1 MSSYNARRAKE
12 LKTAALRGRSETAI
26 SQLGL
31 LVKEDPSQ
39 FTSIVTVVSHYV
51 ARNPPPSPTPETRQS
66 SVEPEDDP
74 AFRLMIASLGA
85 LSTAIDYSASIQSET
100 TETHIE
106 RLAEH
111 LYRIS
116 LWITYL
122 VVQFIDRG
130 TFDEKQMHL
139 QERYASLGSTLV
151 SRLFAQPSWRRSLI
165 GYSGFVQTITR
176 LLLRV
181 LDPDLSHLGVPSI
194 ISPLSEVFGR
204 LPTSGQSW
212 KSLCAVVL
220 QENPTRTSLAILKPI
235 MRVLVPGQLAHIR
248 SPTALCLIEHFKI
261 MHVCCASSTLVHASL
276 IKHDACRWIST
287 FISRLCHYLPSALEG
302 DSRTSVFSAMLLYL
316 STDFINLSIASFG
329 HKIIIEV
336 LRHRILSSVLLSFR
350 HLTRHTL
357 TGTSRDPLLTSTISQ
372 LEQAFVIFLDN
383 LAAYTT
389 YIKVLR
395 CLGRAM
401 KDMQESGLFT
411 STYSTPLNDALENL
425 LQSLKNRLDDTQEY
439 GKQLKTANACRNDF
453 CPRGVVCDGSILR
466 CSGCRD
472 ALYCSKQCQREDWKH
487 RHRVDCVEIATNKAE
502 QAREYNLDYFLL
514 QGTDKSREDFFRHS
528 ILYNEIKRHW
538 IEVSRLLQHRPAP
551 TVVMRADAPI
561 LHFYYKDAGRA
572 RLQLSTWNQVS
583 PIAGFPK
590 LSKIQARSLMNPQLI
605 PVFGEFPCGDIQGT
619 HYWLEAFSAP

>member
-1 MSSYNARRAKE
+1 M
-12 LKTAALRGRSETAI
+12 
-26 SQLGL
+26 
-31 LVKEDPSQ
+31 
-39 FTSIVTVVSHYV
+39 
-51 ARNPPPSPTPETRQS
+51 
-66 SVEPEDDP
+66 
-74 AFRLMIASLGA
+74 
-85 LSTAIDYSASIQSET
+85 
-100 TETHIE
+100 THVGGFP
-106 RLAEH
+106 H
-111 LYRIS
+111 LY
-116 LWITYL
+116 
-122 VVQFIDRG
+122 Q
-130 TFDEKQMHL
+130 
-139 QERYASLGSTLV
+139 
-151 SRLFAQPSWRRSLI
+151 
-165 GYSGFVQTITR
+165 GYVTI
-176 LLLRV
+176 
-181 LDPDLSHLGVPSI
+181 
-194 ISPLSEVFGR
+194 F
-204 LPTSGQSW
+204 
-212 KSLCAVVL
+212 
-220 QENPTRTSLAILKPI
+220 
-235 MRVLVPGQLAHIR
+235 
-248 SPTALCLIEHFKI
+248 
-261 MHVCCASSTLVHASL
+261 
-276 IKHDACRWIST
+276 
-287 FISRLCHYLPSALEG
+287 PSALEG
-302 DSRTSVFSAMLLYL
+302 DSRTSVFNAMLLYL

-453 CPRGVVCDGSILR
+453 CPRGVVCDGSIFR

-487 RHRVDCVEIATNKAE
+487 RHSVDCVEIATNKAE

-528 ILYNEIKRHW
+528 ILYNEIKRRW
-538 IEVSRLLQHRPAP
+538 IEVSQLLQHRPAP

-561 LHFYYKDAGRA
+561 LHFIIRMLGERGTIVYVESSQSNRWFSETIRDTGPVIDESSIDTCVR
-572 RLQLSTWNQVS
+572 R
-583 PIAGFPK
+583 I
-590 LSKIQARSLMNPQLI
+590 SLWRHSGYTL
-605 PVFGEFPCGDIQGT
+605 
-619 HYWLEAFSAP
+619 LA